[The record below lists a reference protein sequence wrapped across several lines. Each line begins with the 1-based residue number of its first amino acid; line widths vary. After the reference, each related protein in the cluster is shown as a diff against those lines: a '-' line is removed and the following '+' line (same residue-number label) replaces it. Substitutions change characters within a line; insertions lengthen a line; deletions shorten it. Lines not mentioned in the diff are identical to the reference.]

1 VSARFASW
9 WSQLVNYQYQ
19 QLRALRN
26 QEDMMAKNVVNVTD
40 QEFEQVVL
48 ASETPVLVDFWAPWC
63 GPCRAVAPILEDIAQ
78 EYAGQVTVAKV
89 NTDEEQRYAEQFG
102 IVSIPTLI
110 IFKGG
115 QEVDRI
121 VGAGP
126 KSVYTKRLTTV
137 LA

>member
-1 VSARFASW
+1 
-9 WSQLVNYQYQ
+9 
-19 QLRALRN
+19 
-26 QEDMMAKNVVNVTD
+26 MAKNVVNVTD

-78 EYAGQVTVAKV
+78 EYAGKVTVAKV

-126 KSVYTKRLTTV
+126 KSVYTKRLSTV